1 MWADIAD
8 LLSDFEQGPQ
18 ARVLVFDFYGHG
30 RSPWTGVDITLDTLV
45 TQTKELMDCKSTR
58 QSLSIISNYFYIT
71 YFNFPS
77 LVLNLTRP
85 SKPAAF
91 VGYDMGG
98 AVAAGFAAKY
108 PNLCSSLSLV
118 SPLGIKYRPV
128 ENEALLNRK
137 YFGEYMMM
145 KQKTTLPLL
154 QVGDFYDKRPES
166 AHGYLVVKQTEMVR
180 WQVQHT
186 PGYLGAILS
195 TYRNF
200 PMRSMDEL
208 FTAIGRHP
216 RPTLS
221 VWGDRD
227 AVCNYKKCMKVT
239 EDSFPKGIIVDIAD
253 CGHNVPFEKFEDV
266 VKELLTFHKDV
277 FDGLAAKNN

>member
-1 MWADIAD
+1 MNTKSLDTVPIIVLLHSLHGASYMWADIAD

-18 ARVLVFDFYGHG
+18 AKILVFDFYGRG

-45 TQTKELMDCKSTR
+45 TQTKELMDA
-58 QSLSIISNYFYIT
+58 
-71 YFNFPS
+71 
-77 LVLNLTRP
+77 LNLTRP
-85 SKPAAF
+85 ARPAAF

-108 PNLCSSLSLV
+108 PNLCASLSLI
-118 SPLGIKYRPV
+118 SPLGIKYKAIQS
-128 ENEALLNRK
+128 EQWLQRK
-137 YFGEYMMM
+137 YFGEYLMM
-145 KQKTTLPLL
+145 KQRRTLAA
-154 QVGDFYDKRPES
+154 QQEAEFYDKSEDS
-166 AHGYLVVKQTEMVR
+166 AHRYLIQKQTDMVK
-180 WQVQHT
+180 WQIQHT

-227 AVCNYKKCMKVT
+227 SVAAYKKCMKVT
-239 EDSFPKGIIVDIAD
+239 EESFPKGIIVDIAD
-253 CGHNVPFEKFEDV
+253 CGHNVPFEKFEDL
-266 VKELLTFHKDV
+266 VKELLTFHKDA
-277 FDGLAAKNN
+277 FEAAK